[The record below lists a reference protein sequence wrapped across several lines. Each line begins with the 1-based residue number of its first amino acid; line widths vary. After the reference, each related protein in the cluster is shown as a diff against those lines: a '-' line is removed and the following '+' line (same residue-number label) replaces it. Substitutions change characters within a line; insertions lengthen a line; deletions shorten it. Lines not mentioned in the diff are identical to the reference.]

1 MTAPFTPWPC
11 TELSTYPLA
20 QDWSDEIPSTHLTLL
35 QYERHVGTFRSLY
48 DSPSMQTTYAQFRN
62 YCFCQ
67 GAVHN
72 ANAMDLE
79 FFYAILASDFSFF
92 KGHLGVEVQ
101 EAFPVDRKN
110 YSGIGLLR
118 ATHFDLFEV
127 KSTPILGFARLN
139 SLTSDLSFVAFT
151 SWEMTPKRG
160 DVIFG
165 RRVPIGF
172 LPRPMA
178 WQIVEPFDTI
188 EAKHQTE
195 VLSAF
200 QSQYDAF
207 CQKFPGTSK
216 AAFLK
221 IAAYHI
227 YENIESHELCDLINA
242 TLVSFGERLSPR
254 TFRFVF
260 DEESP
265 EFDLNSIPQAKRITD
280 DGSLVTV
287 PILDNETVH
296 ETLREAI
303 VSKEGRTVEITA
315 FLLHAVDRWM
325 AEVVEPL
332 FASHKVVRQTIELDD
347 NATYRS
353 LRHITC

>member
-1 MTAPFTPWPC
+1 MTAPFTPWPSA
-11 TELSTYPLA
+11 ELASFPLA
-20 QDWSDEIPSTHLTLL
+20 EDWTDEIPPTHLTLL

-48 DSPSMQTTYAQFRN
+48 DSPSMQKTYAQLRD

-67 GAVHN
+67 GAVNN
-72 ANAMDLE
+72 ANAMDME
-79 FFYAILASDFSFF
+79 FFYAILASDLSFF
-92 KGHLGVEVQ
+92 KGHLGVEIQ
-101 EAFPVDRKN
+101 QAFPLEHKD
-110 YSGIGLLR
+110 YPGIGLLR
-118 ATHFDLFEV
+118 ATHFDFFEV

-139 SLTSDLSFVAFT
+139 SLTADLSFVAFT
-151 SWEMTPKRG
+151 SLEMTPKRG

-172 LPRPMA
+172 LPRSMA

-188 EAKHQTE
+188 EAQHQTA

-227 YENIESHELCDLINA
+227 YENIESHELCDLLNA
-242 TLVSFGERLSPR
+242 TLTAFGERLYPR
-254 TFRFVF
+254 TFKIRFEDSDF
-260 DEESP
+260 DIT
-265 EFDLNSIPQAKRITD
+265 SIPRAKRITE
-280 DGSLVTV
+280 DGLLVTV
-287 PILDNETVH
+287 PVFDNEVVH

-303 VSKEGRTVEITA
+303 VSKDGQTVEITA
-315 FLLHAVDRWM
+315 FLKHAVDRWLH
-325 AEVVEPL
+325 EVIEPMIG
-332 FASHKVVRQTIELDD
+332 SRKVVRQTIELSD

-353 LRHITC
+353 LRHITG